1 MIMTEERAPGVYIEK
16 ADGIATVTLHN
27 PRVGNALTR
36 KIYNALSDA
45 WATLEGDD
53 DVRVVV
59 FTASGDRHFCTGAD
73 VSVLTTQGELRR
85 PGERTGEAWRLT
97 WAHAGFTK
105 PVIVSVN
112 GTAAGGGLGFVVDGD
127 IVFAAKHARFLDTH
141 VNVGQI
147 CGYGALRLVGIIG
160 ASEAKRIA
168 LAGGVLSAER
178 AHALGLVNELHD
190 TAEESL
196 AAAMG
201 AARKIA
207 EASPAAVRETFGL
220 LRALSKSPH
229 ESAVIAAA
237 DRALDAHMPHPDAS
251 EGARAWTEKRAPQ
264 WQS

>member
-1 MIMTEERAPGVYIEK
+1 MTEERVPGVYIDK
-16 ADGIATVTLHN
+16 VDGIATVLLHN
-27 PRVGNALTR
+27 PSVGNALTR
-36 KIYNALSDA
+36 EIYEGLRDA
-45 WATLEGDD
+45 WAMLDRD
-53 DVRVVV
+53 SDVRVVI
-59 FTASGDRHFCTGAD
+59 FTASGSRHFCTGAD

-97 WAHAGFTK
+97 WVHAGFTK

-127 IVFAAKHARFLDTH
+127 IVFAARHARFMDTH

-147 CGYGALRLVGIIG
+147 CGYGALRLAGIIG

-168 LAGGVLSAER
+168 LAGGVLGAER
-178 AHALGLVNELHD
+178 AHALGLVNELYD
-190 TAEESL
+190 TAEDSL
-196 AAAMG
+196 AAAMT
-201 AARKIA
+201 AARKVA

-220 LRALSKSPH
+220 LRALSKPPH

-237 DRALDAHMPHPDAS
+237 DRALDAHMRHPDAS

>member
-1 MIMTEERAPGVYIEK
+1 MTNDRAPGVYIEK
-16 ADGIATVTLHN
+16 ADGIATVLLHN

-36 KIYNALSDA
+36 EIYQALRDA
-45 WATLEGDD
+45 WATLERDE
-53 DVRVVV
+53 DVRVLV

-97 WAHAGFTK
+97 WAHAGLTK
-105 PVIVSVN
+105 PVVVSVN

-127 IVFAAKHARFLDTH
+127 IVIAAKHARFLDTH

-147 CGYGALRLVGIIG
+147 CGYGALRLAGIIG

-178 AHALGLVNELHD
+178 AYALGLVNELYD

-196 AAAMG
+196 AASMETARRI
-201 AARKIA
+201 AA
-207 EASPAAVRETFGL
+207 ASPSAVRETFGL
-220 LRALSKSPH
+220 LRALGKPPH
-229 ESAVIAAA
+229 ESGVIATA
-237 DRALDAHMPHPDAS
+237 DRALDAHMMHPDAS
-251 EGARAWTEKRAPQ
+251 EGARAWTERRKPQ
-264 WQS
+264 WKP

>member
-1 MIMTEERAPGVYIEK
+1 MTEERAPGVYIDT

-36 KIYNALSDA
+36 EIYVALSEA
-45 WATLEGDD
+45 WAALERDD
-53 DVRVVV
+53 DVRVLV

-97 WAHAGFTK
+97 WAQAGVTK
-105 PVIVSVN
+105 PVVVSVN

-178 AHALGLVNELHD
+178 AYALGLVNELYD
-190 TAEESL
+190 TAEASL
-196 AAAMG
+196 AAAMS
-201 AARKIA
+201 AAQRIA
-207 EASPAAVRETFGL
+207 GASPAAVRETFGL
-220 LRALSKSPH
+220 LRSLGKPPH
-229 ESAVIAAA
+229 ESAVIATA
-237 DRALDAHMPHPDAS
+237 DRALDAHMSHPDSS
-251 EGARAWTEKRAPQ
+251 EGARAWTAKRAPQ
-264 WQS
+264 WKV